1 MTNHKLLNTK
11 LLTLFIFLF
20 SFYLGLPEVNAQKI
34 NQFTKEKKRTGVWKK
49 YYSNKRIRYVGT
61 FLNGKEVGVFNY
73 YDITTSKHP
82 IIIKEFSSTSDSSK
96 VSYYNLDGKLRT
108 KGTMLK
114 KNRIGKWVYFFPN
127 GTIFSEEFYT
137 NGKLEGIL
145 KNYYK
150 NGNILEIT
158 QYSRGMKNGVS
169 EKLSLNGARSFYGTT
184 KLSSEMFI
192 QEYAAFY
199 GLKAAITRFG
209 VIAGPRQMG
218 KTDQGVVTLW
228 MAKHYWNQS
237 LKYIGYGGEGK
248 QVRDLLHVDDVVK
261 LIDLQIHQIEKFE
274 GKIYNVGGGIEN
286 SASLLEMTSICEK
299 ITGNKIKIASEV
311 ETRTADL
318 RIYITDNSLIE
329 KEIGWKPTKNV
340 EQIFTDIF
348 HWIKENEN
356 HLEPILK

>member
-1 MTNHKLLNTK
+1 MYIYFMTNHKLLNTK

-108 KGTMLK
+108 KGTMID

-127 GTIFSEEFYT
+127 GAIFSEEFYN
-137 NGKLEGIL
+137 NGKLEGKL

-158 QYSRGMKNGVS
+158 EYANGMKNGVS
-169 EKLSLNGARSFYGTT
+169 KKFSD
-184 KLSSEMFI
+184 
-192 QEYAAFY
+192 QE
-199 GLKAAITRFG
+199 
-209 VIAGPRQMG
+209 V
-218 KTDQGVVTLW
+218 
-228 MAKHYWNQS
+228 
-237 LKYIGYGGEGK
+237 
-248 QVRDLLHVDDVVK
+248 
-261 LIDLQIHQIEKFE
+261 
-274 GKIYNVGGGIEN
+274 
-286 SASLLEMTSICEK
+286 
-299 ITGNKIKIASEV
+299 
-311 ETRTADL
+311 
-318 RIYITDNSLIE
+318 LIE
-329 KEIGWKPTKNV
+329 KVNYKNDILHGKGMYFELNGDLKEEGNYSEGKRIGKWEFYIGGKKVSKKEKKEVNKFNKNL
-340 EQIFTDIF
+340 I
-348 HWIKENEN
+348 NN
-356 HLEPILK
+356 N